1 VFSLVF
7 FWEKGALSAFLKDEL
22 IGLLAQTKRRNGNG
36 NRGRLDITADILEA
50 SNGGVRKTYLM
61 YRCNLSFKQLKYY
74 LGFLLG
80 NELLSVAAR
89 DVHLNHCLFET
100 TDKGKEFLKA
110 YKGLKTFMKEF
121 G

>member
-1 VFSLVF
+1 VLR
-7 FWEKGALSAFLKDEL
+7 
-22 IGLLAQTKRRNGNG
+22 GLLAQTKRRIGNS
-36 NRGRLDITADILEA
+36 NRGRFDITADILEA

-80 NELLSVAAR
+80 NELLCVVAG
-89 DVHLNHCLFET
+89 DVNLNRCLFEAT
-100 TDKGKEFLKA
+100 EKGKEFLKA
-110 YKGLKTFMKEF
+110 YKGLKAFMKEF